1 MPKTKIFKLDYK
13 KIDVDK
19 IKQAAEILS
28 TGGLLALP
36 TDTVYGLAVNS
47 RNKEAVKRLYEIKR
61 RPLSKPFVIQISS
74 IDKLNEFNVEINED
88 AKTLMAKFWPGA
100 LTIILKTKNEE
111 SLAFRIP
118 QDEIALE
125 ILKECGLP
133 LYVPSANFSG
143 EPAPRGAQDVIVS
156 FDGIIEGIIETKTK
170 ASGVESTIVDLT
182 QEPYLVLRE
191 GVIGARQLNKEF
203 SAEGKFLKLKNIL
216 VVCTGNSC
224 RSVMAK
230 GLLKKALEHRKD
242 VTVDSAGT
250 AAISGFSPTKETIE
264 VMQRQQID
272 VSNEKSKHI
281 TLAMIKRADLIF
293 VMQIRHKDYILDIM
307 PEAIDKVFL
316 LREYKDS
323 SGRTNFEVADP
334 IGQSLEVY
342 ERVAEEIKRE
352 VYRIKDFI

>member
-1 MPKTKIFKLDYK
+1 MPKTKIFKLDYR
-13 KIDVDK
+13 KIDASK
-19 IKQAAEILS
+19 IKQAAEILAS
-28 TGGLLALP
+28 GGLLALP

-61 RPLSKPFVIQISS
+61 RSLSKPFVIQISS
-74 IDKLNEFNVEINED
+74 IDKLDEFNVEINDD
-88 AKTLMAKFWPGA
+88 ARALISKFWPGP

-111 SLAFRIP
+111 RLAFRIP
-118 QDEIALE
+118 QDEITLE
-125 ILKECGLP
+125 ILKKCDLP

-156 FDGIIEGIIETKTK
+156 FDGIIEGIIEVESK
-170 ASGVESTIVDLT
+170 ASGVESSIIDLT

-191 GVIGARQLNKEF
+191 GAIGTRQLNKEF
-203 SAEGKFLKLKNIL
+203 SAEGKFLKLKNVL

-242 VTVDSAGT
+242 VAVDSAGT
-250 AAISGFSPTKETIE
+250 AAINGFAPTKETIE
-264 VMQRQQID
+264 VMQRQLID
-272 VSNEKSKHI
+272 VSGERSKHI
-281 TLAMIKRADLIF
+281 SLAMIKRADLIL
-293 VMQIRHKDYILDIM
+293 VMQTRHKEYILDVM
-307 PEAIDKVFL
+307 PEISDKVFL

-342 ERVAEEIKRE
+342 ERVAEEIKKE
-352 VYRIKDFI
+352 IFRIRDFI

>member
-1 MPKTKIFKLDYK
+1 MPKTKIFKIDYK
-13 KIDVDK
+13 KIDSGK
-19 IKQAAEILS
+19 IKQSAEILAS
-28 TGGLLALP
+28 GGLLALP

-47 RNKEAVKRLYEIKR
+47 RNEEAVKRLYEIKR

-74 IDKLNEFNVEINED
+74 VDKIDEYNVEINED
-88 AKTLMAKFWPGA
+88 AKALMNKFWPGP
-100 LTIILKTKNEE
+100 LTIILKSKNEE
-111 SLAFRIP
+111 KLAFRIP
-118 QDEIALE
+118 QDEIALGV
-125 ILKECGLP
+125 LKECGLP

-156 FDGIIEGIIETKTK
+156 FDGIIEGIIEVKSK
-170 ASGVESTIVDLT
+170 ASGIESAIIDLT

-191 GVIGARQLNKEF
+191 GVIGTRQLNKEF

-230 GLLKKALEHRKD
+230 GLLKKVLEHRKD

-264 VMQRQQID
+264 VMQRQLID
-272 VSNEKSKHI
+272 VSGERSKHI

-293 VMQIRHKDYILDIM
+293 VMQTRHKDYVLDVM
-307 PEAIDKVFL
+307 PEISDKVFL

-342 ERVAEEIKRE
+342 KRVAEEIKKE
-352 VYRIKDFI
+352 VLRIKDFI